1 MAPNGAR
8 HKDADRRVTWPPTTI
23 QAMSR
28 EGGSAAGAALP
39 GGRLVSDAGVRRA
52 IRQAVDGLAAA
63 EAEVPP
69 APIADRPAAFSFAQ
83 LGQRASRLLRD
94 RYLLHRGRRG
104 AAQGRENVVLGDQPQ
119 RHLALP
125 RLSDHAI
132 AGRQTQAIDLAD
144 DSIAADPDFV
154 GDLAAGQSR
163 VKAAFQL
170 RNARCR
176 PRPFWYVH
184 GPCPHHLPVT
194 TLPSPHRPQ
203 RSTGDGAVAGPPAA
217 GGKKELASR
226 DGALPGRRGGLM
238 LSAAIAALPKA
249 YMIRFAKQQL

>member
-94 RYLLHRGRRG
+94 RHLLHSGRRG

-125 RLSDHAI
+125 RLGDHAI

-184 GPCPHHLPVT
+184 GLGLHILPVT
-194 TLPSPHRPQ
+194 TFLSPHRAQ
-203 RSTGDGAVAGPPAA
+203 RSTVDGAVAGPPAVA
-217 GGKKELASR
+217 GKKNSRLVMAPYPDAAGASYCR
-226 DGALPGRRGGLM
+226 QQ
-238 LSAAIAALPKA
+238 SAALPKA
-249 YMIRFAKQQL
+249 YMIRFAKQ